1 MSGPRRIAITAVVAA
16 AILASVT
23 ADATPSGLG
32 GSRLTVVANHLN
44 NPRKIFVGAD
54 GAVYVVE
61 AGKGGRDTCLGTGVN
76 TTCFGFSGSITRI
89 AHGAQQRVLRGL
101 WSGAHRDGTQ
111 AEGPADVAVSG
122 NVYYVLLQDAAVTSR
137 GSNGLGPDA
146 ATAGDLI
153 STPPGRAAP
162 AVLVN
167 LAAFEAARNPDHGA
181 GSGAKFGNPA
191 IDSDPYAFVPYRGGY
206 AVVDAAANDL
216 LWAHADGSVSVLAVF
231 PTRKEPLTKAIAA
244 RIGAPAGTTSITAQ
258 AVPSSVAV
266 GPDGALYVGEL
277 TGVPFTP
284 GTARVWR
291 IVPGKKMSIY
301 ASGFTNISDLAFAG
315 KNLLVLEL
323 TTKGLYGPRSPGAL
337 VRVTPSGA
345 RKVIASQGLAYPT
358 GLAVGNGSIYVS
370 NHGLFPA
377 SGAGPHGELV
387 RLPASAA
394 LVS

>member
-1 MSGPRRIAITAVVAA
+1 MSAPRRVALTAA
-16 AILASVT
+16 ATACLLSGAA
-23 ADATPSGLG
+23 ADAAPPAPAGP
-32 GSRLTVVANHLN
+32 RLTVVASHLN

-61 AGKGGRDTCLGTGVN
+61 AGRGGRAGCLGTGVN
-76 TTCFGFSGSITRI
+76 TTCFGFTGSITRI
-89 AHGAQQRVLRGL
+89 AHGAVRRVLTGL
-101 WSGAHRDGTQ
+101 WSGAHRDGRQ

-122 NVYYVLLQDAAVTSR
+122 NVYWILFQDAAVTKR
-137 GSNGLGPDA
+137 GTNELGPEA
-146 ATAGDLI
+146 TTAGDLVT
-153 STPPGRAAP
+153 SP
-162 AVLVN
+162 AGKAVPSVLVN
-167 LAAFEAARNPDHGA
+167 LAAFEADRNPDHGA
-181 GSGAKFGNPA
+181 GSGARFGNPA

-231 PTRKEPLTKAIAA
+231 PTRKEPLTKTVAN
-244 RIGAPAGTTSITAQ
+244 RIGAPAGMTSITAQ

-291 IVPGKKMSIY
+291 IVPGKKMSVY

-323 TTKGLYGPRSPGAL
+323 TTKGLFGPRSPGAL
-337 VRVTPSGA
+337 IRIAQGGA
-345 RKVIASQGLAYPT
+345 RKVVASGGLSFPT

-370 NHGLFPA
+370 NHGLFPG

-387 RLPASAA
+387 RMPATIGS
-394 LVS
+394 